1 MNQDGEELK
10 ELAHEAQP
18 GFAPAFMIV
27 FAFTTIMLVLY
38 FAFSEGGGG
47 H

>member
-1 MNQDGEELK
+1 MNHDGEELK

-18 GFAPAFMIV
+18 GFAPAFLIV
-27 FAFTTIMLVLY
+27 FGVMILMLVLY
-38 FAFSEGGGG
+38 FAFAGGGGG